1 MQCAVC
7 PSSPAAMALSLPC
20 SHVMCASCAASALGR
35 TRRCPVCDAT
45 ATSAAPA
52 EPSASTVVIK
62 HNGAA
67 FTLGVVDD
75 EPLYP
80 LCVSVWRYPA
90 GRVKLISRGTV
101 LKREE
106 ARAVPGMV
114 LQLMASSGAIEPV
127 AIPRLRVRSAEWWEA
142 ATGFLRATWTALPAR
157 GHWLSW
163 MWRLVSTVTLF
174 FRSLIAPMPPPA
186 PREGPR

>member
-1 MQCAVC
+1 
-7 PSSPAAMALSLPC
+7 
-20 SHVMCASCAASALGR
+20 
-35 TRRCPVCDAT
+35 
-45 ATSAAPA
+45 
-52 EPSASTVVIK
+52 
-62 HNGAA
+62 
-67 FTLGVVDD
+67 VDD